1 MGLVHP
7 DFWNYFANNVLN
19 RFQSFVGE
27 NAPEIIEG
35 KTLLAVSGGA
45 DSVAMGHLFYQ
56 SGYRFEVAHLNYG
69 LRGDESDGDEQFVKQ
84 LCEHWG
90 VELHLD
96 KPDTLIEAQLNG
108 ESVQMAARRLRYHHF
123 KRLMNAEMSTVCTAH
138 QRTDN
143 LEHLFIYLLRNSPA
157 AWQGIPIWRDNIFRP
172 MMFADAA
179 EIRSWL
185 ISEGLDWREDSSNR
199 KTDYL
204 RNKVRH
210 WILPLI
216 EAEFPEA
223 QEEFALLSRNLSV
236 LRSAE
241 NNKNKLW
248 ASKYPVV
255 GEGRLFDVENK
266 TALLQYLKNLGLHP
280 KEAEKLMIAATGSR
294 FHFNGWMAEVRNAG
308 IWVGKSSR
316 HEIEETNIASMAD
329 LPVCLQAGKFIVTI
343 QIQQPVDILAS
354 QTWFFDLDL
363 LEFPLSLRNRRKGE
377 RIEPFGMQGT
387 KKISDLLTDAHI
399 PASEKDLY
407 PVFAHAG
414 GVLGVPGIRRAAAAP
429 VQETTQRIL
438 CVKWEI
444 SENHAEL

>member
-1 MGLVHP
+1 
-7 DFWNYFANNVLN
+7 VLN
-19 RFQSFVGE
+19 RFQSFIRE
-27 NAPEIIEG
+27 NAPKIIEG

-56 SGYRFEVAHLNYG
+56 AGYRFEVAHLNYG
-69 LRGDESDGDEQFVKQ
+69 LRGNESDGDEQFVQQ
-84 LCEHWG
+84 LCKQWG

-123 KRLMNAEMSTVCTAH
+123 NRLMNAEMSIVCTAH

-157 AWQGIPIWRDNIFRP
+157 AWQGIPVWRDNIFRP

-179 EIRSWL
+179 EIRTWL
-185 ISEGLDWREDSSNR
+185 VSEGYDWREDSSNR

-216 EAEFPEA
+216 QTEFPEA
-223 QEEFALLSRNLSV
+223 EAEFAQHSRTLSA

-241 NNKNKLW
+241 NDKNKQW
-248 ASKYPVV
+248 ASQYPVV
-255 GEGRLFDVENK
+255 GDGRLFAVENK
-266 TALLQYLKNLGLHP
+266 KALLQYLKNLGMHS
-280 KEAEKLMIAATGSR
+280 KEAEKLMSAATGSR
-294 FHFNGWMAEVRNAG
+294 FHFHGWMAEVRNAG

-316 HEIEETNIASMAD
+316 HEIEETDIASVAD
-329 LPVCLQAGKFIVTI
+329 LPVCLHAGKFIVTI
-343 QIQQPVDILAS
+343 QIQQSMDVSAK
-354 QTWFFDLDL
+354 QAWFFDLDAA
-363 LEFPLSLRNRRKGE
+363 EFPLSLRSRRKGE
-377 RIEPFGMQGT
+377 RIEPFGMRGS

-399 PASEKDLY
+399 SASEKDSY

-429 VQETTQRIL
+429 VQEITQRIL